1 MTPRDPFQ
9 SLARLAC
16 AVCAAVIALGLP
28 ARAQAPQAA
37 APAPAPTTGPRTVS
51 AGMLHVNVASLTQS
65 LAFYRDVLGMEMF
78 QAPTTPNA
86 NGNLTNVP
94 GAMISTARVRAP
106 GGSFQMEMVE
116 WTGTPLRPQQLHIQ
130 DPGEIMLAFNVRDF
144 DAKLAGAKKLGL
156 QVVSKNGEPYVSQ
169 GRGGPNKAIM
179 LRDPSGFIV
188 ELTDV
193 NFNPATAASAPAG
206 GITSVAIWFSV
217 ADLAQTVNFYN
228 KAFGTSM
235 AAPNPANPANDRIK
249 GLFND
254 PSIATMRN
262 TRATFPNTD
271 LTVNFQE
278 FTGPA
283 KKAVHHRVVDPG
295 GPIMTFNVEEFPAV
309 MQQVVANG
317 GMIGDG
323 DASAPVPTAVAAT
336 WVRDPNGVLLRVSPP
351 AQGRGRG
358 GNAAQPQTAPSG
370 RQ

>member
-1 MTPRDPFQ
+1 MKSKSPIVSVRLGCGV
-9 SLARLAC
+9 LA
-16 AVCAAVIALGLP
+16 ALLVLGGP
-28 ARAQAPQAA
+28 AHAQAPQGA
-37 APAPAPTTGPRTVS
+37 APAPASPTVTTGPRTIS
-51 AGMLHVNVASLTQS
+51 AGMLHVNVASISQS
-65 LAFYRDVLGMEMF
+65 LAFYRDVLGMEML
-78 QAPTTPNA
+78 QAPKMPSA
-86 NGNLTNVP
+86 NGTLTIVP
-94 GAMISTARVRAP
+94 GAMIQTTQVRVP
-106 GGSFQMEMVE
+106 GGAFQMEMVE
-116 WTGTPLRPQQLHIQ
+116 WSGAPLKPQQLHIQ

-156 QVVSKNGEPYVSQ
+156 QVISKNGEPYVSE
-169 GRGGPNKAIM
+169 GRGGPNKAVM
-179 LRDPSGFIV
+179 LRDPSGFVV

-193 NFNPATAASAPAG
+193 AFNPATAASAPAG

-228 KAFGTSM
+228 KAFGTAM

-249 GLFND
+249 ALFND

-262 TRATFPNTD
+262 TRATFPNTN
-271 LTVNFQE
+271 LSVNFQE

-295 GPIMTFNVEEFPAV
+295 GPIMTFNVEEFPTV

-323 DASAPVPTAVAAT
+323 DRSAPVPTTITAT

-358 GNAAQPQTAPSG
+358 GN
-370 RQ
+370 